1 MKYNK
6 VLTACVLERGSFP
19 LGTLSHVH
27 CCFSTMI
34 YENTTPKVS
43 YESILPLGYLV
54 LDFDKLEN
62 NFSRIKR
69 QQTRNSLDF
78 GFIIQLNGIE
88 TMILGDLKL
97 NKSSA
102 NNPYKD
108 LEKKLTYTTEHVNS
122 LGVRLSDNVYVVYPD
137 NLVDEINEIIKNNL
151 SRRKEEDPEQYV
163 KLNKFKFVTITDIK
177 DEFFN

>member
-1 MKYNK
+1 MKYDK
-6 VLTACVLERGSFP
+6 LLTACALERGSFP

-34 YENTTPKVS
+34 YENTEPKES
-43 YESILPLGYLV
+43 YKNILPLGYLV

-62 NFSRIKR
+62 NFSRIQC

-78 GFIIQLNGIE
+78 GFIIKLNDVEI
-88 TMILGDLKL
+88 MILGDLKL
-97 NKSSA
+97 NKSST

-108 LEKKLTYTTEHVNS
+108 LEKKLTYTAEHVNS

-137 NLVDEINEIIKNNL
+137 NLVDEVNEIIKNNL
-151 SRRKEEDPEQYV
+151 NRRKEEDPKLYV